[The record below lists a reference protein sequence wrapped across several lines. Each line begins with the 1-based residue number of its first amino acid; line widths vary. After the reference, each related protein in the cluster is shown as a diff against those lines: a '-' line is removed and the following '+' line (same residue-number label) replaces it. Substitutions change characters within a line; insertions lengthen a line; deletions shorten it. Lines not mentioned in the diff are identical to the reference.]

1 MSDVTDE
8 QRANGRFACAAE
20 LIGRRRLWL
29 AAGLTIALG
38 SFPVAALA
46 DQQAP
51 LSTPVAAA
59 EQPQQVTL
67 PKGLEHVEEID
78 AKIKKM
84 GSVAEVARKLQTGS
98 TVNAGAALT
107 QEEEMLFL
115 RRSLIYDAGYTK
127 VGTDNRASWIAPKHE
142 DDGYNALVKFVQKGA
157 DNAKFLE
164 WLLNDYEALQLY
176 VTGGIPGGRSWWQD
190 GASHVR
196 SIEQFMALAKAHP
209 DDITRG
215 KTSEADRVVYKKMM
229 VSAALGMNDR
239 TRLWTGTTKPA
250 DPVVRY
256 EIIKKFRERSDQY
269 RFRKD
274 IFDQLPVE
282 NMRWIFENRIANEE
296 MPWLAN

>member
-1 MSDVTDE
+1 
-8 QRANGRFACAAE
+8 
-20 LIGRRRLWL
+20 
-29 AAGLTIALG
+29 
-38 SFPVAALA
+38 
-46 DQQAP
+46 
-51 LSTPVAAA
+51 
-59 EQPQQVTL
+59 
-67 PKGLEHVEEID
+67 
-78 AKIKKM
+78 
-84 GSVAEVARKLQTGS
+84 
-98 TVNAGAALT
+98 
-107 QEEEMLFL
+107 MLFL

-250 DPVVRY
+250 DPWCAM
-256 EIIKKFRERSDQY
+256 RSS
-269 RFRKD
+269 RNSASTATSIALGR
-274 IFDQLPVE
+274 ISLTSCPLRICAGSLRTALP
-282 NMRWIFENRIANEE
+282 MRRCPGWRTIRWAAIR
-296 MPWLAN
+296 MPRTRAVA